1 MVKGET
7 QSRLPPSI
15 VFFYVMIESKTLP
28 MADYLRPCEAK
39 STALRKSIT
48 AYRRAV
54 HPPVARMK
62 REALEEYTKEFPVR
76 DYVPEQELE
85 ARPFLS
91 VAQVRR
97 AVSRYRRAEHPPVSR
112 MSREAASAYMDR
124 FKVPVQDD
132 GDQEAVA
139 LRRDKCGPPR
149 VKRKRTGG
157 PSSYQQFVAEKLRD
171 KALFARNPGISQQ
184 DKMRHIAKL
193 WRQQK
198 RRQAPA
204 DVSEKRKEAQQAVRK
219 AGKVPKKKKDA
230 SPFEGASDIRW
241 WE

>member
-1 MVKGET
+1 
-7 QSRLPPSI
+7 
-15 VFFYVMIESKTLP
+15 
-28 MADYLRPCEAK
+28 MADYLKACEAK

-54 HPPVARMK
+54 HPPVSRMK

-76 DYVPEQELE
+76 DYVPEEELE
-85 ARPFLS
+85 ARPFLT

-124 FKVPVQDD
+124 FKVSVQDS
-132 GDQEAVA
+132 GDQAAVA

-149 VKRKRTGG
+149 VKRKRPGG
-157 PSSYQQFVAEKLRD
+157 PSAYQQFVAEKLRD
-171 KALFARNPGISQQ
+171 KKLFRRGMSQQ
-184 DKMRHIAKL
+184 DKMRNIAKM

-198 RRQAPA
+198 RQGAQRDEGRQA
-204 DVSEKRKEAQQAVRK
+204 AQRRGEESRRI
-219 AGKVPKKKKDA
+219 GKIPKKKRDA
-230 SPFEGASDIRW
+230 SPFEGASDIKW